1 MMRFSAKLL
10 LLACAGTAIA
20 IATSCAD
27 LYVTNT
33 KRSAVEQILLNSAL
47 QRSVFQLDLKEFEG
61 KTAYMDYSLLKPQT
75 DEELVKALTEIHL
88 AAHGIVVAKDP
99 KDADVVIQPSC
110 GVLATDQKKI
120 LIGSPQLPVP
130 IPEFGVSLVI
140 PEIPLFMRYLRSGH
154 VSMNYNILDAKTKKP
169 IRAVVGLDSTCEYI
183 NWAILMVPYTSH
195 NTTFRDAHHVDR
207 EAYFLSD

>member
-1 MMRFSAKLL
+1 MRFFPKLL
-10 LLACAGTAIA
+10 QLACAGTAFT

-33 KRSAVEQILLNSAL
+33 KRSAIEQMLLNSAL
-47 QRSVFQLDLKEFEG
+47 QRSIFQLDLKEFEG

-88 AAHGIVVAKDP
+88 AANDIVVAKDS
-99 KDADVVIQPSC
+99 KDADIVIQPSC

-140 PEIPLFMRYLRSGH
+140 PEIPLFMRHLRSGH
-154 VSMNYNILDAKTKKP
+154 VSMNYNILDAKTKRP
-169 IRAVVGLDSTCEYI
+169 IRAVVGLDSACEHI
-183 NWAILMVPYTSH
+183 NWAILMVPYVSH
-195 NTTFRDAHHVDR
+195 NMTFRDANRVGR
-207 EAYFLSD
+207 EAYLSD